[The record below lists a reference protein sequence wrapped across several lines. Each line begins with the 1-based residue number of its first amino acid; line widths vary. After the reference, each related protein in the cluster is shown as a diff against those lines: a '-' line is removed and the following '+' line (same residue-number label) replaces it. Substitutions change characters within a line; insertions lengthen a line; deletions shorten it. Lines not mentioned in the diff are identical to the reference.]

1 MSRLAAAVTMV
12 VAAASLV
19 LGLGVEVEDVT
30 ARQLRAALQT
40 EARIA
45 VFWCKLQCCAL
56 YEYTEQL
63 PELYLLPLASPPA
76 PAADQIAVIF
86 NSITG
91 HGTVS
96 RISTLTWRH
105 FQCHFKLL
113 FGMRA
118 LA

>member
-56 YEYTEQL
+56 CEY
-63 PELYLLPLASPPA
+63 A
-76 PAADQIAVIF
+76 
-86 NSITG
+86 
-91 HGTVS
+91 
-96 RISTLTWRH
+96 
-105 FQCHFKLL
+105 K
-113 FGMRA
+113 
-118 LA
+118 